1 MKTIIFSSG
10 LLIAFILFGCSD
22 QKQELP
28 NIDKTKGKPSNTNI
42 IQTINSTPATF
53 GFEKGMRSQCPTTST
68 KRCCGRKFCIVTPIS
83 KIDEDYDM
91 NANVTALDYM

>member
-10 LLIAFILFGCSD
+10 LLIAFFLFGCSD

-53 GFEKGMRSQCPTTST
+53 GFEK
-68 KRCCGRKFCIVTPIS
+68 
-83 KIDEDYDM
+83 
-91 NANVTALDYM
+91 